1 MSFFGREKIL
11 ARLEGL
17 WQKSNPSLVTVRG
30 RRRIGKS
37 TLISEF
43 ASRTA
48 DHFIDIDGQAPAKGV
63 NNKTQLKSFVEQ
75 LAAQTNMPYVSVSSW
90 LQAFQLLDAAIPN
103 DGRTVVLLDEISWM
117 GGKDKAFAG
126 TLKIVWDKM
135 LKRHSNLIVVLCGSV
150 SSWIAENILHGTGFV
165 GRDSLDLVIDE
176 LPMKECLSFW
186 GDAKDRTTSHE
197 IFDFLSITGGVPKYL
212 EELNPSKTADENIRE
227 LCFTK
232 SGLLFRDFDQIFNSV
247 FGAKSDDRRT
257 ILEALAGGARS
268 VSELSQCLGKTR
280 NGHLGETLEE
290 LELAGFVAKDWG
302 VNPQTGRAERTARYR
317 VKDNYTRFYLHHIGP
332 LKRQIQSGIFRF
344 DSLADLKGWDAICG
358 LQFENLIIQN
368 YRALLPILGIDGATL
383 LSAAP
388 YRRSPGRDGTKG
400 VQVDLL
406 LQTQSTA
413 YVIEI
418 KRQASISD
426 SVADEIK
433 DKVSRLGFHSS
444 TSIRT
449 ALVYDGIISPRLR
462 TDHLLDFIIPAER
475 LLK

>member
-1 MSFFGREKIL
+1 MGFYGREKIL

-17 WQKSNPSLVTVRG
+17 WQKTTPSLVTVRG

-37 TLISEF
+37 TLVSEF

-48 DHFIDIDGQAPAKGV
+48 DHFIAIDGQAPGKGV
-63 NNKTQLKSFVEQ
+63 DNKVQLKSFVEQ
-75 LAAQTNMPYVSVSSW
+75 LSAQTNSPNVPLTSW
-90 LQAFQLLDAAIPN
+90 LQAFQLLDAAIPR

-117 GGKDKAFAG
+117 GGKDKAFSG
-126 TLKIVWDKM
+126 TLKIAWDKM
-135 LKRHSNLIVVLCGSV
+135 LKSHANLIVVLCGSV
-150 SSWIAENILHGTGFV
+150 SSWIVENILNGTGFV

-176 LPMKECLSFW
+176 LPMNACVAFW
-186 GDAKDRTTSHE
+186 GAARERTTPQE
-197 IFDFLSITGGVPKYL
+197 IFDFLSVTGGVPKYL

-247 FGAKSDDRRT
+247 FGSKADERRVLLETLSD
-257 ILEALAGGARS
+257 GARS
-268 VSELSQCLGKTR
+268 VSELSARLGRVR

-290 LELAGFVAKDWG
+290 LELAGFIAKDWC

-317 VKDNYTRFYLHHIGP
+317 VKDNYTRFYLHHLAPIQ
-332 LKRQIQSGIFRF
+332 KQIKSGLFRF
-344 DSLADLKGWDAICG
+344 NALSELKGWDAIRG
-358 LQFENLIIQN
+358 LQFENLIVQN
-368 YRALLPILGIDGATL
+368 YRLLLPFLGIDGATL

-388 YRRSPGRDGTKG
+388 YRRAARRDGRKG

-406 LQTQSTA
+406 LQTQTTA

-418 KRQASISD
+418 KRQASIGD
-426 SVADEIK
+426 SVADEVK
-433 DKVSRLGFHSS
+433 EKVARLGFRS
-444 TSIRT
+444 TASVRT
-449 ALVYDGIISPRLR
+449 ALVYDGAVSSRLR

-475 LLK
+475 LLT